1 MSLPLVSIGVPVY
14 NDEKWLR
21 RSLDHLLQQDY
32 YNIEIVIADDL
43 STDGSSKIC
52 REYADK
58 DPRIRFFQNKF
69 NFGAVGNHR
78 FVFELST
85 GDYFAWGSGHDYFHP
100 SFVSRCLEILEQ
112 DKSVIHCCYQTL
124 IIGVDGSPEKTTTD
138 VLDTRGLNPA
148 QRYMK
153 VLKGAV
159 TNADIF
165 YGLYQAKALSQ
176 SNPYRNIFG
185 GDLVFLAE
193 ISLLGATV
201 QLDEVLHYRQRNRY
215 ESPEQA
221 EERWIDIMIQ
231 PRGFCL
237 EAAAPWLDMVYDYI
251 KVIHC
256 SSLSLSDK
264 ELLSGEV
271 VAYCKKRFGG
281 SIKRDIERLSK
292 QVTKGFAEYGNY
304 PMIKSQYAGEVLS
317 YINKAHIFFS
327 TQQVL
332 LDLRSACNNI
342 MGIEIIKQD
351 PVKKMLQLIED
362 RIAYGVVPLIRRWLH
377 LIKDRIT

>member
-32 YNIEIVIADDL
+32 HNIEIVIADDL
-43 STDGSSKIC
+43 STDDSSKIC
-52 REYADK
+52 REYAEK

-69 NFGAVGNHR
+69 NLGALGNHR

-124 IIGVDGSPEKTTTD
+124 IMGVDGSSKKTTPNII
-138 VLDTRGLNPA
+138 DTRGLNPA

-153 VLKGAV
+153 VMKGV
-159 TNADIF
+159 VSNADIF
-165 YGLYQAKALSQ
+165 YGLYRANALLQ

-201 QLDEVLHYRQRNRY
+201 QLDEVLHYRQLNRH
-215 ESPEQA
+215 ESAEQA
-221 EERWIDIMIQ
+221 EERWINTIIQ

-237 EAAAPWLDMVYDYI
+237 EAVAPWLVMASEFI

-271 VAYCKKRFGG
+271 VTYCKKRFGG

-292 QVTKGFAEYGNY
+292 QVAKGFAEYGNY
-304 PMIKSQYAGEVLS
+304 PTIKAQFAGEALS
-317 YINKAHIFFS
+317 YINSAHIFFP

-332 LDLRSACNNI
+332 HDLRSACNNA
-342 MGIEIIKQD
+342 MGIEKIKQN
-351 PVKKMLQLIED
+351 PIKKMLQRIAD